1 MTSELLTQIFQVC
14 IIPLLGV
21 LTTFIIKWINVKS
34 NQIQKNND
42 NALANK
48 YIQMLTDTINSCVIA
63 TNQTYVESLK
73 KQGKFDAEAQKQAFE
88 QTTQAVLTILSQ
100 EAKDYLAN
108 IYGDLDK
115 YISEKIEA
123 SVNIKKKKK
132 NGEHS
137 IIECSPYFYLTILLP
152 SFTN

>member
-34 NQIQKNND
+34 NQIQKDND

-108 IYGDLDK
+108 IYGDLNK

-123 SVNIKKKKK
+123 SVNINK
-132 NGEHS
+132 S
-137 IIECSPYFYLTILLP
+137 
-152 SFTN
+152 

>member
-48 YIQMLTDTINSCVIA
+48 YIQMLTDIINSCVIA

-123 SVNIKKKKK
+123 SVNINK
-132 NGEHS
+132 S
-137 IIECSPYFYLTILLP
+137 
-152 SFTN
+152 

>member
-1 MTSELLTQIFQVC
+1 MTSELLIQIFQVC

-34 NQIQKNND
+34 DQIQKNND

-123 SVNIKKKKK
+123 SVNINK
-132 NGEHS
+132 S
-137 IIECSPYFYLTILLP
+137 
-152 SFTN
+152 

>member
-1 MTSELLTQIFQVC
+1 MTSELITQIFQVC

-21 LTTFIIKWINVKS
+21 LTTFIVKWINVKS
-34 NQIQKNND
+34 DQIQKNND
-42 NALANK
+42 NALTNK

-73 KQGKFDAEAQKQAFE
+73 KQGKFDAEAQKKAFE

-123 SVNIKKKKK
+123 SVNANK
-132 NGEHS
+132 S
-137 IIECSPYFYLTILLP
+137 
-152 SFTN
+152 